1 MKHTLGEWKARRTD
15 FNRWRIE
22 SHRLGFAPVSVA
34 VVTMTLLEV
43 GVGNAEQ
50 HEANAR
56 LMAAAP
62 DLLAACE
69 TAVTLFE
76 MDNETNEP
84 GTSAW
89 AWLQVARDAIT
100 KARGGE

>member
-1 MKHTLGEWKARRTD
+1 MKHTPGPWKIRKSVLARND
-15 FNRWRIE
+15 FAIAAEHFIIAETFW
-22 SHRLGFAPVSVA
+22 H
-34 VVTMTLLEV
+34 V
-43 GVGNAEQ
+43 GPAMFKDA
-50 HEANAR
+50 EANAR
-56 LMAAAP
+56 LIAAAP

-89 AWLQVARDAIT
+89 AWLQVARDAIA